1 MSKNSEL
8 KKMPSYGADAIKVL
22 KGLDAV
28 RKRPGMYIGDTDDG
42 SGLHHMVFEVVD
54 NSIDEAL
61 AGYCKT
67 ISVSIN
73 SDNTVTVEDDGRG
86 IPVDMHKGE
95 KMSAAEVIM
104 TQLHAGGKFDHDSY
118 KVSGGLHGVGVSV
131 VNALSANVRE
141 GLNNG
146 VSEAISNADVNSII
160 IICDGRTF
168 IAGADI
174 TEFGQAPKGP
184 SLYEVQDMIEN
195 SPKPVIA
202 AIHGTALGGGLEVAL
217 TCHYRIAVP
226 SAKCGLPEVN
236 LGLLPGA
243 GGTQRLPRIVG
254 AQKALVM
261 MTSGEHV
268 PANQCLEMGLVDE
281 MAVEG
286 DLEKD
291 AIAFANKI
299 VEEGRPLVKVR
310 DADDKIKSDKGNEEL
325 FSSFRKTI
333 ARKTRGFLAP
343 EYNIQCVEAAVNLP
357 FEEGLKVEQDLF
369 MKLMTGSQSAAQR
382 YIFFAQRQVTK
393 IPDIEKET
401 PIKDV
406 SSVGVIGAGTMGGG
420 ISMNFA
426 NAGIPVTIIEQS
438 QERLDKGLS
447 IIRKNYE
454 NTAAKG
460 RITQEQVE
468 ERMALIDGKT
478 SIEELNSQ
486 DLIIEAVF
494 ENMDLKKDIFKQL
507 DGICKE
513 GAILASNTSALDV
526 NEIAAETNRPEDVI
540 GLHFFSPANVM
551 KLLEIVRGDKTSKSV
566 VATSLA
572 VAKKINKIAAVV
584 GVCPGFV
591 GNRILAQRQREANKL
606 ILEGALP
613 WDIDDALF
621 EFGFPMGPFAMS
633 DLAGLDIGWN
643 KETSNGETLRDVL
656 CEAGRLGQKSGK
668 GFYLYDENRN
678 KSPDPEVE
686 ALIKKFGEERQIQ
699 MRDISKEEILQRCL
713 YPMINEGFKI
723 LEEGMAIRA
732 SDIDIVWTNG
742 YGWPVYEGGPMFYGN
757 LIGYDKVLEWLQ
769 KAEKEL
775 GPEFKPSPYL
785 ERVVAEKINIL

>member
-1 MSKNSEL
+1 MPAINEVSSLENHSNIAVLTLNS
-8 KKMPSYGADAIKVL
+8 P
-22 KGLDAV
+22 
-28 RKRPGMYIGDTDDG
+28 P
-42 SGLHHMVFEVVD
+42 
-54 NSIDEAL
+54 
-61 AGYCKT
+61 
-67 ISVSIN
+67 
-73 SDNTVTVEDDGRG
+73 
-86 IPVDMHKGE
+86 
-95 KMSAAEVIM
+95 
-104 TQLHAGGKFDHDSY
+104 
-118 KVSGGLHGVGVSV
+118 

-141 GLNNG
+141 GLHDG
-146 VSEAISNADVNSII
+146 VKSAIEDTDVDAIV
-160 IICDGRTF
+160 IICEGRTF

-184 SLYEVQDMIEN
+184 SLYDVQDMIEN
-195 SPKPVIA
+195 STKPVIA

-254 AQKALVM
+254 AAKALVM

-268 PANQCLEMGLVDE
+268 PADQCLSMGLVDE
-281 MAVEG
+281 MADEG
-286 DLEKD
+286 KLLEG
-291 AIAFANKI
+291 AVSFAETI
-299 VEEGRPLVKVR
+299 VSEKRPLVKVR
-310 DADDKIKSDKGNEEL
+310 DAEDKIVADKGNDAL
-325 FSSFRKTI
+325 FADFRKSI

-343 EYNIQCVEAAVNLP
+343 EYNIQCIEAAVNKP
-357 FEEGLKVEQDLF
+357 FDEGIKVEQELF
-369 MKLMTGSQSAAQR
+369 MKLMTGTQSAAQR
-382 YIFFAQRQVTK
+382 YMFFAQRQVTK
-393 IPDIEKET
+393 IPDIEADTEV
-401 PIKDV
+401 KDIN
-406 SSVGVIGAGTMGGG
+406 SVGVIGAGTMGGG

-426 NAGIPVTIIEQS
+426 NVGIPVTIVEQS
-438 QERLDKGLS
+438 QERLDKGLG

-454 NTAAKG
+454 NSAAKG
-460 RITQEQVE
+460 RITEAQVE
-468 ERMALIDGKT
+468 ERMNLIEGKT
-478 SIEELNSQ
+478 SIEALDSQ
-486 DLIIEAVF
+486 DMIIEAVF

-526 NEIAAETNRPEDVI
+526 NVIAAETNRPEDVI

-551 KLLEIVRGDKTSKSV
+551 RLLEIVRGEKTSKSV
-566 VATSLA
+566 VASSLA
-572 VAKKINKIAAVV
+572 IAKKIQKIAAVV

-621 EFGFPMGPFAMS
+621 DFGFPMGPFAMS

-643 KETSNGETLRDVL
+643 KDTSNSETLRDVL

-668 GFYLYDENRN
+668 GFYIYDENRN

-686 ALIKKFGEERQIQ
+686 ALIRKFGEERQIR
-699 MRDISKEEILQRCL
+699 MRDDITKEEILERCL
-713 YPMINEGFKI
+713 YPMVNEGFKI

-757 LIGYDKVLEWLQ
+757 IIGFDKILFWLK
-769 KAEKEL
+769 KAELEL
-775 GPEFKPSPYL
+775 GPEFKPSAYL
-785 ERVVAEKINIL
+785 EKVVTEEINIF

>member
-1 MSKNSEL
+1 MPTINEVTSLEIKDSVAVLTLNS
-8 KKMPSYGADAIKVL
+8 P
-22 KGLDAV
+22 
-28 RKRPGMYIGDTDDG
+28 P
-42 SGLHHMVFEVVD
+42 
-54 NSIDEAL
+54 
-61 AGYCKT
+61 
-67 ISVSIN
+67 
-73 SDNTVTVEDDGRG
+73 
-86 IPVDMHKGE
+86 
-95 KMSAAEVIM
+95 
-104 TQLHAGGKFDHDSY
+104 
-118 KVSGGLHGVGVSV
+118 

-146 VSEAISNADVNSII
+146 VSAAIEDDSVKSIV
-160 IICDGRTF
+160 IICEGRTF

-184 SLYEVQDMIEN
+184 SLYDVQDMIEN

-268 PANQCLEMGLVDE
+268 PANQCHDMGLVDE
-281 MAVEG
+281 MAEEG
-286 DLEKD
+286 ALESD
-291 AIAFANKI
+291 AIKFANQI
-299 VEEGRPLVKVR
+299 VSEGKPLVKVR
-310 DADDKIKSDKGNEEL
+310 DADEKIKSDRGNDAL
-325 FSSFRKTI
+325 FADFRKSI
-333 ARKTRGFLAP
+333 LRKTRGFLAP
-343 EYNIQCVEAAVNLP
+343 EYNIQCIEAAVNLP
-357 FEEGLKVEQDLF
+357 FEEGMKVEQELF
-369 MKLMTGSQSAAQR
+369 VKLMSGSQSAAQR
-382 YIFFAQRQVTK
+382 YMFFAQRQVTK

-401 PIKDV
+401 PLKEIN
-406 SSVGVIGAGTMGGG
+406 SVGVIGAGTMGGG

-426 NAGIPVTIIEQS
+426 NAGIPVTIVEQS
-438 QERLDKGLS
+438 QERLDKGIG

-460 RITQEQVE
+460 RISSEQVE
-468 ERMALIDGKT
+468 ERMALIDGQT
-478 SIEELNSQ
+478 SIDSLNSQ

-507 DGICKE
+507 DTICKE

-526 NEIAAETNRPEDVI
+526 NEIADVTNRPEDVI

-566 VATSLA
+566 VASSLA
-572 VAKKINKIAAVV
+572 VAKRIQKIAAVV

-621 EFGFPMGPFAMS
+621 DFGFPMGPFAMS

-668 GFYLYDENRN
+668 GFYVYDENRN

-686 ALIKKFGEERQIQ
+686 ALIRKFGEERQIQ
-699 MRDISKEEILQRCL
+699 MRDISKEEILERCL

-757 LIGYDKVLEWLQ
+757 LVGYDKVLSWLQ
-769 KAEKEL
+769 NAEKEL
-775 GPEFKPSPYL
+775 GPEFKPSAYL
-785 ERVVAEKINIL
+785 EKVVSEKINIL